1 VQAKTVFWHRDLPP
15 LSAVVIGE
23 HTVEANSDRVPGTL
37 AHRSEI
43 WDRCYQELMA
53 NAGSRIDAEIARLG
67 GRYAHVHGE
76 SIGAKHEDATNQ
88 AWLHG
93 TFTYVLY
100 GANDVP
106 TPGGELLKE
115 GIDHARN

>member
-1 VQAKTVFWHRDLPP
+1 MQASKTVFWHRDLPP
-15 LSAVVIGE
+15 LDAVVMAE

-37 AHRSEI
+37 AHRDDL
-43 WDRCYQELMA
+43 WDVCYQQLMA
-53 NAGSRIDAEIARLG
+53 NAGERVSAEVTRLG

-76 SIGAKHEDATNQ
+76 SIGAKHDDVAGE

-100 GANDVP
+100 GSEQVP
-106 TPGGELLKE
+106 ALVTG
-115 GIDHARN
+115 R

>member
-1 VQAKTVFWHRDLPP
+1 MSSQMVFWHRDLPP
-15 LSAVVIGE
+15 LDAVVMAE

-37 AHRSEI
+37 AHRDDL
-43 WDRCYQELMA
+43 WDTCYRQLMA
-53 NAGSRIDAEIARLG
+53 NATDRVLTEVARLG

-76 SIGAKHEDATNQ
+76 SIGAKHDDVAGE

-100 GANDVP
+100 GSELVP
-106 TPGGELLKE
+106 ALVTG
-115 GIDHARN
+115 R